1 MILRH
6 REFRGPGHQRG
17 IATLLFCLLLM
28 ILLTYVVLY
37 TSDSVLLEQK
47 IVNNDVRSKYAFEA
61 AEAGIATAKKYL
73 TIGADRD
80 NDGTID
86 LVFDTNADDIGDSN
100 TVAIGNGSVIVNT
113 IDVSTGGTPMMTLR
127 VTAQGFSDD
136 RTATRTITQIFS
148 KLDPLPNGPRNP
160 LITRGNMVI
169 NGSATVTNPEGN
181 STIWS
186 GGDVDLGSN
195 NSTSTQIADMAD
207 SGYPGCRDVPMTCN
221 TVVSS
226 NKVTV
231 GLDVVEYDSSLANIS
246 PDEMFQSFFGATPIA
261 YRNAMVTIETT
272 GANAQAD
279 VHLAM
284 TEVIWIDG
292 DASFNGGTIGCGTV
306 VTGNNTCPD
315 VDLAPSIVIIDGDLE
330 LGGTPHFYGL
340 LYVRGDI
347 DVTGNSTIH
356 GAILV
361 EGSTN
366 GASGSLDIWCKS
378 LVLEGTRAAG
388 SLSTPT
394 GSWKDF

>member
-1 MILRH
+1 MFVRH
-6 REFRGPGHQRG
+6 REFRGPGRQRG
-17 IATLLFCLLLM
+17 IATLLFSLLVM
-28 ILLTYVVLY
+28 ILVTYVVLY
-37 TSDSVLLEQK
+37 TSGSVLLEQQT
-47 IVNNDVRSKYAFEA
+47 VNNDVRSKHAFEA
-61 AEAGIATAKKYL
+61 AEAGIATAKRYL

-86 LVFDTNADDIGDSN
+86 AVFDTNADDIGDSN

-113 IDVSTGGTPMMTLR
+113 TDVSTGGTPMMTLR

-169 NGSATVTNPEGN
+169 SGSATVTNPEGH

-207 SGYPGCRDVPMTCN
+207 SGYPGCMDVPMTCN
-221 TVVSS
+221 AVVSS

-246 PDEMFQSFFGATPIA
+246 ADEMFQSFFGATPIA

-292 DASFNGGTIGCGTV
+292 DASFNGGTIGCSTV
-306 VTGNNTCPD
+306 VTGANTCPD
-315 VDLAPSIVIIDGDLE
+315 ADLAPSIVIVDGDLE

-340 LYVRGDI
+340 VYVRGDI

-356 GAILV
+356 GAMLV

-366 GASGSLDIWCKS
+366 NSSGSLDIWFNS
-378 LVLEGTRAAG
+378 LILEGTRAAG

>member
-1 MILRH
+1 
-6 REFRGPGHQRG
+6 GPGRQGG
-17 IATLLFCLLLM
+17 IATLLFSLLVM
-28 ILLTYVVLY
+28 ILVTYVVLY
-37 TSDSVLLEQK
+37 TSGSVLLEQQ
-47 IVNNDVRSKYAFEA
+47 IVNNDVRSKHAFEA

-86 LVFDTNADDIGDSN
+86 AVFDTNADDIGDSN

-113 IDVSTGGTPMMTLR
+113 TDVSTGGTPMMTLR

-169 NGSATVTNPEGN
+169 NGSATVTNPEGH

-207 SGYPGCRDVPMTCN
+207 SSYPGCRDVPMTCN
-221 TVVSS
+221 TVASS
-226 NKVTV
+226 SKVTV

-272 GANAQAD
+272 GANAQTD

-292 DASFNGGTIGCGTV
+292 DASLNGGTIGCGTV
-306 VTGNNTCPD
+306 VTGNNICPD
-315 VDLAPSIVIIDGDLE
+315 ADLAPSIVIIDGNLE
-330 LGGTPHFYGL
+330 LSGTPHFYGL

-366 GASGSLDIWCKS
+366 NASGSLDIWFNS